1 MKYIKSVAV
10 IMTILT
16 VLAGCST
23 VFYEDGQESIT
34 RPQINPYIE
43 RELISVYEA
52 KIYFALEGETFIAG
66 ETRRISIGT
75 DESLPLTLMRELMK
89 GPSEGTDLEP
99 CFWEGVRLIAVETDG
114 STVFVTLSAEFLQ
127 PPYTKNIDRKRA
139 INNAI
144 YCMVN
149 TLAELDRYTSVQ
161 ILVDKSGRGRGE
173 RPLLSEVYMLENL
186 NTTLGPL
193 VRNNSV
199 IFSPSQAV
207 NILFD
212 YALKNDWG
220 KVRNMLAETS
230 RIQRPSLEEIERAAE
245 SSAGYIKRVTK
256 RGDEIVSPDGLTASI
271 YADIEIFD
279 GEKNDT
285 VSKNIRLIKVNG
297 VWKVDYSSVENI
309 LFR

>member
-1 MKYIKSVAV
+1 MKHLKYMAV
-10 IMTILT
+10 ILT
-16 VLAGCST
+16 VLMMLGGCA
-23 VFYEDGQESIT
+23 VFNEEGEEGVAK
-34 RPQINPYIE
+34 PQINPYIE
-43 RELISVYEA
+43 RQLISVYDT
-52 KIYFALEGETFIAG
+52 KIYYALEGETFIAG

-89 GPSEGTDLEP
+89 GPSTGTDFEH
-99 CFWEGVRLIAVETDG
+99 CFWGGVRLVSVEADG

-127 PPYTKNIDRKRA
+127 PPNISYNERKRL

-144 YCMVN
+144 FCIVN
-149 TLAELDRYTSVQ
+149 TLTETGKYTSVQ

-173 RPLLSEVYMLENL
+173 RPLLNEVYMLEDV

-193 VRNNSV
+193 VRNNDV
-199 IFSPSQAV
+199 IFSPTQAV

-212 YALKNDWG
+212 YALMKNWG
-220 KVRNMLAETS
+220 KVRYMLAETS
-230 RIQRPSLEEIERAAE
+230 KIQRPSLEEIEMASK
-245 SSAGYIKRVTK
+245 SSTGYVKRITK
-256 RGDEIVSPDGLTASI
+256 RGDEIISPDGLTARI
-271 YADIEIFD
+271 FADIEIFD

-297 VWKVDYSSVENI
+297 VWKVEYSSVENI